1 MNNNLKNLEK
11 IEELSKIYEY
21 NWGKKIELND
31 IPKGLTQEKYIV
43 VLERIIETGESV
55 LVGYNKCFLKN
66 KERK

>member
-11 IEELSKIYEY
+11 IEEFSKIYEY

-55 LVGYNKCFLKN
+55 LVGYNKCFLEN